1 MAGDNPSL
9 ASSSAQNIL
18 VSTQNH
24 LSTLSSPQ
32 QIKEQNSSFGDAS
45 LMSPLL
51 SPPDQL
57 SLSPS
62 QLGPLSPQSPIPLP
76 PPSPINGQN
85 ESWDAETDDRS
96 GKLLFMEKIKYA
108 VIKIF
113 QMLLVQVILV
123 KMGLHGLQT
132 PIKQNKVGPITL
144 SIL

>member
-1 MAGDNPSL
+1 
-9 ASSSAQNIL
+9 
-18 VSTQNH
+18 
-24 LSTLSSPQ
+24 
-32 QIKEQNSSFGDAS
+32 
-45 LMSPLL
+45 MSPLL